1 MKKFLGMLM
10 SPCNLELE
18 RWRQEDPE
26 VRAVLSYTDSKT
38 SLNRL
43 EFPSSHLYATQV
55 STSRT
60 EMKCTMA
67 ATHTQIIA
75 TMDIN
80 VPYFHDFKINS
91 KGSKLLGFAVT
102 SPYTVYLEHLYPL
115 SYPFLTLFPRF
126 SHSTCGLL
134 TLLPRYTPHE
144 RKRVALVFRRP
155 DYFTLHNNLQCLP
168 FFCLLMGTSADFIT
182 FLL

>member
-1 MKKFLGMLM
+1 MEINPVKAEINVEAPEKDEKNLGMLM

-26 VRAVLSYTDSKT
+26 VRAVLSYTESKT

-43 EFPSSHLYATQV
+43 EFPSSHLYVTQV

-60 EMKCTMA
+60 EMKCTTA
-67 ATHTQIIA
+67 AMHTKIIA
-75 TMDIN
+75 IMDIN

-102 SPYTVYLEHLYPL
+102 SP
-115 SYPFLTLFPRF
+115 
-126 SHSTCGLL
+126 HSV
-134 TLLPRYTPHE
+134 P
-144 RKRVALVFRRP
+144 
-155 DYFTLHNNLQCLP
+155 
-168 FFCLLMGTSADFIT
+168 
-182 FLL
+182 